1 MTAGPTP
8 AGATNSPQSVFAR
21 ARVPVVVA
29 PMLLVSGPELVIAA
43 CKAGVPAAF
52 PTANPREPGELERWL
67 SRIMEE
73 CGQDAAPYIPNL
85 IVHRSNPRLEED
97 LKVILKFRPAAVI
110 CSVGSPERVS
120 PALKDAGVQVWSDVA
135 SVRHADRAIAAG
147 VDGLILL
154 TAGAGGQTGTA
165 NAFAFT
171 TAVRRRF
178 DGLVAVAGGQ
188 ATGRAILAAQVLG
201 CDFAYMGTRFIATR
215 EANAAPGYKQF
226 IVDSELDDIHLT
238 DAFSG
243 LQTNMLRKSMVASG
257 LDPGEFGL
265 GKAGKFGMEILGRGS
280 GDSPKRW
287 RDIWSAGHSVSGV
300 RSVPTVAELVDQLA
314 REYALARQETLAQ
327 LKASPGDR

>member
-1 MTAGPTP
+1 
-8 AGATNSPQSVFAR
+8 
-21 ARVPVVVA
+21 
-29 PMLLVSGPELVIAA
+29 MLLVSGPELVIAA
-43 CKAGVPAAF
+43 CKSGVPAAF
-52 PTANPREPGELERWL
+52 PTANPRESGELERWL
-67 SRIMEE
+67 ARITEE

-97 LKVILKFRPAAVI
+97 LRVILKFRPAAVI
-110 CSVGSPERVS
+110 TSVGSPEHVV

-147 VDGLILL
+147 ADGLILL

-215 EANAAPGYKQF
+215 EANAAPEYKQF

-238 DAFSG
+238 DVFSG

-257 LDPGEFGL
+257 LDPGKFGV
-265 GKAGKFGMEILGRGS
+265 GRAGKFGMDNLGRG
-280 GDSPKRW
+280 GDGPKRW

-314 REYALARQETLAQ
+314 REYAAARRDTLGKLQ
-327 LKASPGDR
+327 DSPGDR